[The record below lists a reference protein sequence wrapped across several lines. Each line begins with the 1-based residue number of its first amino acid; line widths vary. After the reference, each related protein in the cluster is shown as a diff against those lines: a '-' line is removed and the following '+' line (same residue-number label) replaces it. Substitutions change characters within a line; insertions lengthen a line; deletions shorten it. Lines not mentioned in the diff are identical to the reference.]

1 MTKSLRSVPATG
13 FSSRTHVLKSSAE
26 SWTVPVHCWSSWLTV
41 NVFGS
46 SGKLNFKVSLVSRL
60 KASSSCLGSTSIKT
74 GTGNTTSG
82 FSASGAEGPRVHPEI
97 PKKKT
102 VTGNPSLRKRI
113 KELSFFFSDS
123 LIHRGHTL
131 SQSDTHCCYSKLG
144 VLFFHLVQQ
153 GCRDPCS

>member
-26 SWTVPVHCWSSWLTV
+26 SWTVPLHCWSSWLTV
-41 NVFGS
+41 NVLGS

-60 KASSSCLGSTSIKT
+60 KASSSCFGSTSSKT

-82 FSASGAEGPRVHPEI
+82 FSASGAEGPEVHPEI

-102 VTGNPSLRKRI
+102 VTRNPSLKKRI
-113 KELSFFFSDS
+113 KELSFFFLRSAHTPWPHPVPVRHTS
-123 LIHRGHTL
+123 LLLQVGRPFL
-131 SQSDTHCCYSKLG
+131 SSRAARLS
-144 VLFFHLVQQ
+144 
-153 GCRDPCS
+153 